1 MSYYPLNTVST
12 FRSQILNY
20 AESGDQ
26 WFSSNGFDI
35 LRISNDL
42 LDPALL
48 QLKLDLNGSA
58 IVFKMMPNTFY
69 RFHTDERRRCAINLL
84 LTGFDSNCY
93 FGDQTHNEE
102 VIENVTEL
110 QYELDRY
117 YLLNT
122 NKKHAVR
129 NGNSIRYLLSIG
141 FNDHDYGTV
150 KQYCENHKL

>member
-1 MSYYPLNTVST
+1 MNYYPLNTVST
-12 FRSQILNY
+12 ARSQILNY
-20 AESGDQ
+20 VETSDQ

-35 LRISNDL
+35 LKLSNDL

-48 QLKLDLNGSA
+48 RLKLELNGSA
-58 IVFKMMPNTFY
+58 IVFKMMPHTFY

-93 FGDQTHNEE
+93 FGDQTNNEE

-122 NKKHAVR
+122 HKKHAVR

-141 FNDHDYGTV
+141 FNDHDYDTV
-150 KQYCENHKL
+150 KQYCENQRI